1 MNAAGA
7 PIETFAPQ
15 SVIGVYFYPNVDSVE
30 ETNHR
35 RGMVSGESPEPATR
49 WLHETPRPE
58 PRWYRLDE
66 LFPEHALSS
75 PTEAEEETLP

>member
-15 SVIGVYFYPNVDSVE
+15 SVIGVYFYPNVDSAE
-30 ETNHR
+30 ETKR

-49 WLHETPRPE
+49 RLHETPRPLTDL
-58 PRWYRLDE
+58 RYL
-66 LFPEHALSS
+66 LHK
-75 PTEAEEETLP
+75 PTRDAIQSEEETLP